1 MALLPA
7 SFMLSRK
14 RRLSYSNLPC
24 YLLAIYGIAD
34 DVDARSE
41 VTVEAVS
48 NKQAID
54 SKHLHSCSCGYQRDT
69 SSDVVEYLNITAE
82 NFHCAVYYILVLRL

>member
-41 VTVEAVS
+41 VTVEAVG
-48 NKQAID
+48 NKTV
-54 SKHLHSCSCGYQRDT
+54 H
-69 SSDVVEYLNITAE
+69 
-82 NFHCAVYYILVLRL
+82 